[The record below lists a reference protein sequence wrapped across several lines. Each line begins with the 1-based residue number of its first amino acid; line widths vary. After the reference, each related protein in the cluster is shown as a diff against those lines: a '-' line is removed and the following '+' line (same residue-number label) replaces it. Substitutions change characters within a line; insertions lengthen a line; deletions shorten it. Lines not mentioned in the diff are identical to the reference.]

1 MALSYL
7 PNPTNSSVTKMDL
20 RTGALL
26 AKPADGSDG
35 EYESFFPIGFFTWF
49 DGYLAGNLS
58 ILDELKA
65 QGWDIFTLYSIITL
79 SAFY

>member
-1 MALSYL
+1 
-7 PNPTNSSVTKMDL
+7 MDL

-35 EYESFFPIGFFTWF
+35 KYESVFPIGFYTWF

-65 QGWDIFTLYSIITL
+65 QGWGYMLYLLYCCTEHVLLVSL
-79 SAFY
+79 S